1 MKILTIIFIMLLL
14 PAAPLL
20 AADSTMTKA
29 AAAMG
34 REMDRQLADRFGQQ
48 EGTINGISVI
58 ITTPVDLN
66 DFEASNPVARQ
77 MQEELSRWFIQAG
90 YSVQEVRQGKALLMR
105 PYTGELLLT
114 RNKELM
120 HDRQARSALTLAA
133 TYSLTSRN
141 MIFNVRL
148 MQTGG
153 TEVYAM
159 SNITLPISGELRG
172 MISTNLASAANDGSS
187 GGGMRGHSYND
198 FLIEPSVFNRL
209 P

>member
-1 MKILTIIFIMLLL
+1 MRIAAIILMILLL
-14 PAAPLL
+14 PAGAL

-58 ITTPVDLN
+58 VTTPVDLN
-66 DFEASNPVARQ
+66 NLEDSNPVARQ
-77 MQEELSRWFIQAG
+77 MQEELSRWFIQSG

-105 PYTGELLLT
+105 PYTGELFLT
-114 RNKELM
+114 RNKDLM
-120 HDRQARSALTLAA
+120 DTEQVSSALTLTG
-133 TYSLTSRN
+133 TYTITSRS
-141 MIFNVRL
+141 MIFNIRL

-153 TEVYAM
+153 NEVYAM
-159 SNITLPISGELRG
+159 SNITLPISGELRS
-172 MISTNLASAANDGSS
+172 MLNSASSTAALAAGGNGNGSS
-187 GGGMRGHSYND
+187 SGFMD
-198 FLIEPSVFNRL
+198 FLIEPSVFSRL

>member
-1 MKILTIIFIMLLL
+1 MRIAAIILMMLFL
-14 PAAPLL
+14 PASAI
-20 AADSTMTKA
+20 AADSSMTKA

-66 DFEASNPVARQ
+66 TLEDSNAVARQ

-90 YSVQEVRQGKALLMR
+90 YSVHEVRQGRALLMR

-114 RNKELM
+114 RNKDLM
-120 HDRQARSALTLAA
+120 HEDQVSSALTLAA
-133 TYSLTSRN
+133 TYTMTSRSI
-141 MIFNVRL
+141 IFNVRL

-153 TEVYAM
+153 NEVYAM
-159 SNITLPISGELRG
+159 SNITLPISGELRS
-172 MISTNLASAANDGSS
+172 MLNSSASTALAANGNGNGSS
-187 GGGMRGHSYND
+187 SGFMD

>member
-1 MKILTIIFIMLLL
+1 MKILSFILMILLI
-14 PAAPLL
+14 PAGYGL
-20 AADSTMTKA
+20 AAESPMSKA

-66 DFEASNPVARQ
+66 NFEESNAVARQ
-77 MQEELSRWFIQAG
+77 MQEELSRWFIQFG

-105 PYTGELLLT
+105 PSTGELLLT
-114 RNKELM
+114 RNKDLISE
-120 HDRQARSALTLAA
+120 RKAKSALTLVA

-153 TEVYAM
+153 AEVYAM
-159 SNITLPISGELRG
+159 SNITLPITGELRS
-172 MISTNLASAANDGSS
+172 MISSGSTTTTLADGSTVTRAGS
-187 GGGMRGHSYND
+187 TTD
-198 FLIEPSVFNRL
+198 FMIEPSVFNRL